1 MTYWL
6 RKGWPRLP
14 SRIRSVTMTG
24 LSMGMP
30 TGRELDLDQD
40 LDLDP
45 SFGFVEEA
53 FDGGGY
59 FLVG

>member
-1 MTYWL
+1 MVL
-6 RKGWPRLP
+6 GVGVEAKEGGVIFGNERDAAG
-14 SRIRSVTMTG
+14 SS
-24 LSMGMP
+24 
-30 TGRELDLDQD
+30 RELDLDQD

-59 FLVG
+59 FMVG